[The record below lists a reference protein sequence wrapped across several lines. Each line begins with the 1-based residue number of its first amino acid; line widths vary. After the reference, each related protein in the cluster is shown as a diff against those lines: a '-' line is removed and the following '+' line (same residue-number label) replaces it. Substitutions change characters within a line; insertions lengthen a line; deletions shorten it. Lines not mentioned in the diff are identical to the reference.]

1 MYHPRPL
8 SKMGGLHG
16 KEEIKTLKTDYKDEK
31 L

>member
-1 MYHPRPL
+1 L